1 MSVDKGQSPVGM
13 ETSSNPWV
21 IYASI
26 SVLAVAAAASI
37 YYLFLG
43 DKKESRKK
51 EPVNSEGSVSQ
62 ETRTAKMS
70 VAPGQVKDALGR
82 PVTLEDP
89 DKKYALELVKKEI
102 LTLDTRRFTFALPSD
117 GHILGL
123 PVGQHVYVSA
133 KIDGKL
139 VVRPYTPV
147 TSDDDEGEVS
157 FVIKVY
163 FRNVHPKFPEGGKM
177 SQHMESLAIGDTI
190 DVRGP
195 NGLIVYLGNGDF
207 AVRPSKKE
215 EPVIQHFDHFGLI
228 AGGTGI
234 TPMLQIIYEILKHPE
249 DPTQIYL
256 LYANQ
261 SEDDILLRDTLDELQ
276 FQAQDRFKIWYTVD
290 RAPAGEWKYSTGFV
304 NAEML
309 EKHLPVKEE
318 NSAILMCGPPPM
330 INFALMPSLD
340 QLGFPDERRLLF

>member
-1 MSVDKGQSPVGM
+1 MSVDKGQSPVEM

-37 YYLFLG
+37 YYMFLNDNG
-43 DKKESRKK
+43 DKKADKKK
-51 EPVNSEGSVSQ
+51 EPVKSEESTSQ

-70 VAPGQVKDALGR
+70 VAPGQVRDALGR

-102 LTLDTRRFTFALPSD
+102 ITHDTRRFTFALPSD
-117 GHILGL
+117 EHILGL

-177 SQHMESLAIGDTI
+177 SQHMESLVIGDTI

-195 NGLIVYLGNGDF
+195 NGLIVYQGNGDF
-207 AVRPSKKE
+207 AMRPNKKE
-215 EPVIQHFDHFGLI
+215 EPVTQHFDHIGLI

-234 TPMLQIIYEILKHPE
+234 TPMLHH
-249 DPTQIYL
+249 
-256 LYANQ
+256 
-261 SEDDILLRDTLDELQ
+261 LRDT
-276 FQAQDRFKIWYTVD
+276 QA
-290 RAPAGEWKYSTGFV
+290 PG
-304 NAEML
+304 
-309 EKHLPVKEE
+309 
-318 NSAILMCGPPPM
+318 GPH
-330 INFALMPSLD
+330 ADLSSLC
-340 QLGFPDERRLLF
+340 QPE